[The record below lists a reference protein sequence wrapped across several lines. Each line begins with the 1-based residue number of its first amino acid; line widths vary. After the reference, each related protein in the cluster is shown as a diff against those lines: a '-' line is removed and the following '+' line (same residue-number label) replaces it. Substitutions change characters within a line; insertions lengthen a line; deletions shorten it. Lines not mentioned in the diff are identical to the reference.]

1 MTVSASTIAVALS
14 APFCGVLAER
24 IGRKRVVVIST
35 FLLAVPVLLAATA
48 PTLGLLI
55 FWRFLQGVVTPG
67 IFGVTIAAINE
78 EWPADSVPKVMAV
91 YLSGSVF
98 GGFSGRVFSGY
109 AATHKLF
116 PGIAPNWRVGF
127 FAMGLCALV
136 FGILIARWLPKDS
149 KVETPVLGATASSN
163 AFRHL
168 RNPQLVATFV
178 VGFNVLFSLVAA
190 FTYIN
195 FHLAAAPYFLNPSQ
209 LSLVFLV
216 YLVGLVITPL
226 AGIWIA
232 KVGSRR
238 ALITAVLIGMTGITV
253 TLLHPFSA
261 ILLGLTLCS
270 SAVFACQ
277 CSASSY
283 IQVAAPAGE
292 RSSATGLYLA
302 FYYLGGSVGGV
313 LPGYLWHFGGW
324 MACALLVLF
333 VQTLT
338 ITAAFA
344 WKGNANG
351 KAVVAAAF
359 LPEG

>member
-1 MTVSASTIAVALS
+1 
-14 APFCGVLAER
+14 
-24 IGRKRVVVIST
+24 
-35 FLLAVPVLLAATA
+35 
-48 PTLGLLI
+48 
-55 FWRFLQGVVTPG
+55 
-67 IFGVTIAAINE
+67 
-78 EWPADSVPKVMAV
+78 
-91 YLSGSVF
+91 
-98 GGFSGRVFSGY
+98 
-109 AATHKLF
+109 
-116 PGIAPNWRVGF
+116 
-127 FAMGLCALV
+127 
-136 FGILIARWLPKDS
+136 
-149 KVETPVLGATASSN
+149 
-163 AFRHL
+163 
-168 RNPQLVATFV
+168 
-178 VGFNVLFSLVAA
+178 
-190 FTYIN
+190 
-195 FHLAAAPYFLNPSQ
+195 
-209 LSLVFLV
+209 
-216 YLVGLVITPL
+216 
-226 AGIWIA
+226 
-232 KVGSRR
+232 
-238 ALITAVLIGMTGITV
+238 
-253 TLLHPFSA
+253 
-261 ILLGLTLCS
+261 LGLTLCS